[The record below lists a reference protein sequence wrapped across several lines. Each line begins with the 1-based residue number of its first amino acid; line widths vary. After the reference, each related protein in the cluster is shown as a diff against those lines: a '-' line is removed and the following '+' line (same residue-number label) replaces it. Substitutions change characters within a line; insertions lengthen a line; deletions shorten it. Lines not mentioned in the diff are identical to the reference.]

1 MRRHLFMLLFLIVL
15 VLPVFCDEEDVPS
28 SNATLAFSA
37 YKNPP
42 LPDLSYVITISN
54 NLNENIQGTTEE
66 FKLNKYN
73 SNVPNALT
81 VKINT
86 NLSKNIN
93 VDIWFYPFVNEY
105 DSYDIF
111 PATYTTSASLM
122 SSNTV
127 ECEYNSINYRYS
139 GTWTLTGFTA
149 SNSTYT
155 IKPLTGSGIHGRI
168 TSKIVCEKEENGSWV
183 SVSSIP
189 SQNNVICGFTKN
201 QFVENTIT
209 FSMKANFP
217 NNQIPEP
224 NMKYS
229 ARIRLVITEV

>member
-1 MRRHLFMLLFLIVL
+1 MRRHLFMLLLLLVL
-15 VLPVFCDEEDVPS
+15 VLPVFCDEGDVPS

-54 NLNENIQGTTEE
+54 YSNSNILGTTNEY
-66 FKLNKYN
+66 KINNYN
-73 SNVPNALT
+73 STVSNALI

-105 DSYDIF
+105 DSYDIY
-111 PATYTTSASLM
+111 PVTYTTSASSM
-122 SSNTV
+122 SSNQV
-127 ECEYNSINYRYS
+127 LCEYNSINYRYS
-139 GTWTLTGFTA
+139 GTWTLSGFTFKD
-149 SNSTYT
+149 STYT
-155 IKPLTGSGIHGRI
+155 IKPLSGSGINGRI

-189 SQNNVICGFTKN
+189 SQNNVICGFTEGE
-201 QFVENTIT
+201 FVENTII
-209 FSMKANFP
+209 FSMKPNVP
-217 NNQIPEP
+217 NNQTPEP